1 LGGLGGS
8 ALGSLVG
15 MSSAGQGFGSDLG
28 ASLSKWLGS
37 GDYTVQS
44 NIIATKAASG
54 IPMMHNTNQSIVV
67 RHREYIAD
75 VISPATAS
83 AFAVQLTYALNPG
96 VVASFPW
103 LSAVAAQFQEYTIRG
118 LVYHYVPTSGQS
130 VSSTSTALGSV
141 IMATNYR
148 ATAPSYASKVQMLN
162 EYFSNDARPSEAFC
176 HPIECN
182 PKENPYNVQY
192 VRTGPVPSGE
202 DSKTYDLGTF
212 YVAVQGH
219 VATSD
224 PLGELWATYEVEL
237 RKPILTSYLDLDAP
251 IAHLAGTGTSSSTPF
266 SAFTKPIDTFL
277 GGLSVSGLV
286 ITIPSG
292 NPGRYM
298 YAMGSGS
305 SLTQATWGTFTYTN
319 ARQLNMNAAGANSA
333 VFNDACSAITQ
344 SANSSTVYMAV
355 FDVLDAS
362 QATTITIS
370 YGTVAGSLSHSDFY
384 IARISSSGTA
394 Y

>member
-1 LGGLGGS
+1 VSSAAGVFLS
-8 ALGSLVG
+8 ALGLDDSLERQNQEPLRPGGENSVYKHSR
-15 MSSAGQGFGSDLG
+15 MANDYLRRPRSCLLPGFSTPEQHQTTGS
-28 ASLSKWLGS
+28 K
-37 GDYTVQS
+37 
-44 NIIATKAASG
+44 
-54 IPMMHNTNQSIVV
+54 
-67 RHREYIAD
+67 
-75 VISPATAS
+75 
-83 AFAVQLTYALNPG
+83 
-96 VVASFPW
+96 
-103 LSAVAAQFQEYTIRG
+103 
-118 LVYHYVPTSGQS
+118 
-130 VSSTSTALGSV
+130 
-141 IMATNYR
+141 R
-148 ATAPSYASKVQMLN
+148 ATRPL
-162 EYFSNDARPSEAFC
+162 FSW
-176 HPIECN
+176 H
-182 PKENPYNVQY
+182 
-192 VRTGPVPSGE
+192 
-202 DSKTYDLGTF
+202 
-212 YVAVQGH
+212 
-219 VATSD
+219 
-224 PLGELWATYEVEL
+224 YEVEL

-344 SANSSTVYMAV
+344 SANSSTVYVAV